1 MKKTRAFSLSLLL
14 TFSLFPVATSATATE
29 LSIQTKDV
37 ALDTFRYPIDVS
49 SLKISGNL
57 GADGIVIFPVSS
69 DLIYD
74 ATIFE
79 PRLEI
84 EYSAANTAPVLAAIG
99 NKTVNEESLLTFT
112 ASASDAQGDPLT
124 YSLVGAPLGATI
136 NATTGVFTWAPM
148 EAQGPGSYTFS
159 VRVSDGALSDEEEI
173 TVTVNEVNVAPV
185 LAAIGNK
192 TVDEENLLTFT
203 AVATD
208 VDIPANTLTYS
219 LVGAP
224 LGATINATTGVF
236 TWAPMEAQ
244 GPGSYTFSVRVSD
257 GALSDEEEITITV
270 NEVNVAPVLAAIG
283 NKTVDEANLLTFT
296 AVATDVDIPANT
308 LTYSLVGAPVGAT
321 INATTGV
328 FTWGPTEAQGPG
340 IYTFT
345 VRVSDGMASD
355 QETITVTVNE
365 VNSAPVLAPIGNKT
379 VDEEML
385 LTFIATAIDSD
396 SVVLTYSLVGA
407 PAGATINAA
416 TGEFTWTPT
425 EAQGSGSYTFTVRVS
440 DGMLSDE
447 EEITVTVNEVNVAP
461 VLAAIGN
468 KTVDEANLL
477 TFTAVATDIDIPAN
491 TLTYSLV
498 GAPVGAS
505 IHASTGVFVWTPT
518 KAQGPGSY
526 NFTVQV
532 SDGSLT
538 DEEVITV
545 TVKAVHGNPGTVPG
559 YGEGTN
565 PAPEPT
571 PEPTTPPTSIFN
583 TNLIQWEQ
591 LQQLIRER
599 LKSVDANEDWF
610 TDTRTHWARQTIDK
624 LASLRVITGYVDGSF
639 NPNNSITRAEFA
651 AVLARLFIFAPAQ
664 TSPAPFTDMQGHWAQ
679 GAVTEL
685 ANHGIITGHSDG
697 SFRPNATITK
707 EEMVVM
713 MMRLVNTAALPQTGH
728 ADFEDMATAGK
739 YAQEEIDAAAKAGL
753 IQGYNDKLQPKGKA
767 TRAEAVTM
775 LWKLLMLDPELKAI
789 LDDSLVG

>member
-37 ALDTFRYPIDVS
+37 ALDTYTYPIDVS
-49 SLKISGNL
+49 SLMTSGNL
-57 GADGIVIFPVSS
+57 GTDGIILFPFST

-124 YSLVGAPLGATI
+124 YSLVGSPVGATI

-192 TVDEENLLTFT
+192 TVDE
-203 AVATD
+203 
-208 VDIPANTLTYS
+208 
-219 LVGAP
+219 
-224 LGATINATTGVF
+224 
-236 TWAPMEAQ
+236 
-244 GPGSYTFSVRVSD
+244 
-257 GALSDEEEITITV
+257 
-270 NEVNVAPVLAAIG
+270 
-283 NKTVDEANLLTFT
+283 ANLLTFT

-328 FTWGPTEAQGPG
+328 FTWVPTEAQGPG

-345 VRVSDGMASD
+345 VRVSDGMASA

-385 LTFIATAIDSD
+385 LTFIATATDSD

-526 NFTVQV
+526 TFTVQV

-571 PEPTTPPTSIFN
+571 PEPTAPPTSIFN

-599 LKSVDANEDWF
+599 LKSVDSNEDWF

-624 LASLRVITGYVDGSF
+624 LASLGVITGYVDGSF

-697 SFRPNATITK
+697 SFRPNATITR

-713 MMRLVNTAALPQTGH
+713 LMRLVNTAALPQTGH
-728 ADFEDMATAGK
+728 ADFEDMANTGK